1 MTATKTAPKFSDLR
15 EADARALLARN
26 HVGRLAFTY
35 RDRVDIQPIH
45 YVYDNEWLLGRTGV
59 GSKLVMLAH
68 HPWCAFEVDEVHGA
82 FHWDS
87 VVVHGSFTLLDPKL
101 GSSDLYRRAVERLQQ
116 FIPGTFTDDDPAP
129 ERVIPF
135 AVHIDE
141 LSGRSA
147 RPRGES

>member
-1 MTATKTAPKFSDLR
+1 
-15 EADARALLARN
+15 
-26 HVGRLAFTY
+26 LAFSF

-45 YVYDNEWLLGRTGV
+45 YVYDNNWLIGRTGV
-59 GSKLVMLAH
+59 GSKLVKLAH
-68 HPWCAFEVDEVHGA
+68 HPWCAFEVDEVHGL

-101 GSSDLYRRAVERLQQ
+101 GSSDLYTRAVERLQQ

-141 LSGRSA
+141 LRGRSA
-147 RPRGES
+147 RPGGE

>member
-1 MTATKTAPKFSDLR
+1 MTATKMAPTFSELR
-15 EADARALLARN
+15 ETDARALLARN
-26 HVGRLAFTY
+26 HVGRLAFSY

-45 YVYDNEWLLGRTGV
+45 YVYDNDWLLGRTGV
-59 GSKLVMLAH
+59 GSKLVKLAH
-68 HPWCAFEVDEVHGA
+68 HPWCAFEVDEVHGP

-101 GSSDLYRRAVERLQQ
+101 GSSDLYARAVERLQQ

-129 ERVIPF
+129 ARVIPF

-141 LSGRSA
+141 LSGRFA
-147 RPRGES
+147 RPGGE

>member
-1 MTATKTAPKFSDLR
+1 MTATKMAPTFSDLH

-26 HVGRLAFTY
+26 HVGRLAFSY
-35 RDRVDIQPIH
+35 HDRVDIQPIH
-45 YVYDNEWLLGRTGV
+45 YVYDKEWLLGRTGV

-68 HPWCAFEVDEVHGA
+68 HPWCAFEVDEVHGP

-101 GSSDLYRRAVERLQQ
+101 GSSDLYARAVERLQQ

-141 LSGRSA
+141 LRGRCA
-147 RPRGES
+147 RPGGES

>member
-1 MTATKTAPKFSDLR
+1 MNATKSTPTFTELR
-15 EADARALLARN
+15 EQDARALLARN
-26 HVGRLAFTY
+26 HVGRLAFSF

-45 YVYDNEWLLGRTGV
+45 YVYDNNWLIGRTGV
-59 GSKLVMLAH
+59 GSKLVKLAH
-68 HPWCAFEVDEVHGA
+68 HPWCAFEVDEVHGL

-101 GSSDLYRRAVERLQQ
+101 GSSDLYTRAVERLQQ

-141 LSGRSA
+141 LRGRSA
-147 RPRGES
+147 RPGGE